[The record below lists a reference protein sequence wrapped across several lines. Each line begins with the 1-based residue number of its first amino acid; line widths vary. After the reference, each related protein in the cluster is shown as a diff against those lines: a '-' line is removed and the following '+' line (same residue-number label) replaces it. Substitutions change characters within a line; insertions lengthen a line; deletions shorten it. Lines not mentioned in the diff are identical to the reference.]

1 MLYTERYFDMVGVCL
16 LRSLRRAQTLMRYLV
31 QFVIPAL
38 IFLGVVYAVT
48 RRRRSPST
56 GHEDGAGVFLT
67 ILVIGA
73 VVAVAI
79 LFVLNVN
86 WATLS

>member
-1 MLYTERYFDMVGVCL
+1 
-16 LRSLRRAQTLMRYLV
+16 MRYLI

-48 RRRRSPST
+48 RRKRHPN
-56 GHEDGAGVFLT
+56 HEQDDGAAVFLT

-73 VVAVAI
+73 WRKYSSWHWPPNHHGHPYDAQGSHRDRHCHEG
-79 LFVLNVN
+79 NR
-86 WATLS
+86 

>member
-1 MLYTERYFDMVGVCL
+1 
-16 LRSLRRAQTLMRYLV
+16 MRYLI

-48 RRRRSPST
+48 RRKRQPN
-56 GHEDGAGVFLT
+56 HEQDDGAAVFLT

-73 VVAVAI
+73 VVAVAT
-79 LFVLNVN
+79 LFVLQVN
-86 WATLS
+86 WNAL

>member
-1 MLYTERYFDMVGVCL
+1 
-16 LRSLRRAQTLMRYLV
+16 MRYLV

-38 IFLGVVYAVT
+38 IFLSVVYAVT
-48 RRRRSPST
+48 RQRRQPQT
-56 GHEDGAGVFLT
+56 GTDDGSAIFLM

-86 WATLS
+86 WTP

>member
-1 MLYTERYFDMVGVCL
+1 MRYF
-16 LRSLRRAQTLMRYLV
+16 V

-48 RRRRSPST
+48 RHRRTANPDNDT
-56 GHEDGAGVFLT
+56 GAATFLT

-73 VVAVAI
+73 VVAVAT
-79 LFVLNVN
+79 LFVLLVN
-86 WATLS
+86 WKEL

>member
-1 MLYTERYFDMVGVCL
+1 
-16 LRSLRRAQTLMRYLV
+16 MRYLI

-48 RRRRSPST
+48 QRKRQPHAEES
-56 GHEDGAGVFLT
+56 DGAGIFIT

-73 VVAVAI
+73 VIAVAT
-79 LFVLNVN
+79 LFVLQVN
-86 WATLS
+86 WDGA